1 MELDEGRTTAI
12 TIALRTRLQYGFSNI
27 HIEPPMPAV
36 ATATPPGPK
45 SRFPGHMILRMTR
58 ERIDLLREM
67 AREYGDVSQIMLGKQ
82 QIVLLTNPD
91 DIKDVL
97 VTNQRLFRKGQ
108 ALERAKVLIGEGLL
122 TAEGDLHLKQ
132 RRLVQPA
139 FHRAR
144 IAAYAGAMTGAAIA
158 QQAKWTDGLELDAN
172 RAMMMV
178 TLDIVAA
185 TLFGADVGDES
196 SEIGAALDDVFEA
209 FTIGYGPLT
218 PLLDMLPTPRKRR
231 FTAGK
236 ERVDATIDRII
247 SERRKS
253 GEDTGDL
260 LSMLLHATDTEGDGT
275 GMSDQQLRDE
285 AITLFIAGHE
295 TTANALTWTWLLLAR
310 SPAAERAL
318 HEEVDRVLG
327 DRLPTMDDLA
337 QLPYARAIIAE
348 SMRLY
353 PPAYI
358 VGRRSTETYQ
368 IREYEFAPRT
378 LFLSPQFVVHRDPR
392 WWPEPDRFLPERWL
406 DAAATA
412 ARPKMAYFPFGAGT
426 RICVGEQFAW
436 MEAILVLATLAR
448 RWRVR
453 VDGPDPELEP
463 IITLRPKGGLPARLE
478 ARTP

>member
-1 MELDEGRTTAI
+1 M
-12 TIALRTRLQYGFSNI
+12 
-27 HIEPPMPAV
+27 
-36 ATATPPGPK
+36 
-45 SRFPGHMILRMTR
+45 
-58 ERIDLLREM
+58 LLRM
-67 AREYGDVSQIMLGKQ
+67 ARERLGLLRHMASTFGDVSAMTLGKQ
-82 QIVLLTNPD
+82 RIVLLTNPD
-91 DIKDVL
+91 DIRDVL
-97 VTNQRLFRKGQ
+97 VTHQRMFRKGQ

-122 TAEGDLHLKQ
+122 TSEGETHLRQ

-144 IAAYAGAMTGAAIA
+144 IGAYAGAMTGAAMSR
-158 QQAKWTDGLELDAN
+158 QEKWKDGESLDAN
-172 RAMMMV
+172 RAMMMI

-185 TLFGADVGDES
+185 TLFGADVGSES
-196 SEIGAALDDVFEA
+196 SEIGSALDDVFEA

-218 PLLDMLPTPRKRR
+218 PLLDLIPTAKKRR
-231 FTAGK
+231 FNAGMK
-236 ERVDATIDRII
+236 RVDATIGRII
-247 SERRKS
+247 AERRAG

-310 SPAAERAL
+310 NPDVERAL
-318 HEEVDRVLG
+318 HDEVDQVLG
-327 DRLPTMDDLA
+327 DRLPTMDDLP
-337 QLPYARAIIAE
+337 QLTMTRAIVAE

-358 VGRRSTETYQ
+358 VGRRSMEPYSVGGF
-368 IREYEFAPRT
+368 EFPART
-378 LFLSPQFVVHRDPR
+378 IFLCPQFLVHRDPR
-392 WWPEPDRFLPERWL
+392 WWPEPDRFNPARWL

-436 MEAILVLATLAR
+436 MEAMLVLATLAR

-453 VDGPDPELEP
+453 VDGPDPALEP
-463 IITLRPKGGLPARLE
+463 IITLRPKDGLPARLE
-478 ARTP
+478 RRR

>member
-1 MELDEGRTTAI
+1 
-12 TIALRTRLQYGFSNI
+12 
-27 HIEPPMPAV
+27 MPAL
-36 ATATPPGPK
+36 ATAVPPGPK

-58 ERIDLLREM
+58 ERIELIREM

-82 QIVLLTNPD
+82 RIVLLTNPE

-144 IAAYAGAMTGAAIA
+144 IAAYAGAMTGAAMA

-196 SEIGAALDDVFEA
+196 SEIGTALDDVFEA

-218 PLLDMLPTPRKRR
+218 PLLDMLPTPKKRR

-236 ERVDATIDRII
+236 QRVDATIDRII

-310 SPAAERAL
+310 TPAAERAL

-337 QLPYARAIIAE
+337 HLPYARAIIAE

-378 LFLSPQFVVHRDPR
+378 LFLAPQFVVHRDPR
-392 WWPEPDRFLPERWL
+392 WWPEPERFLPERWL

>member
-1 MELDEGRTTAI
+1 
-12 TIALRTRLQYGFSNI
+12 
-27 HIEPPMPAV
+27 MPAV
-36 ATATPPGPK
+36 TPPTPPGPK

-82 QIVLLTNPD
+82 PIVLLTNPE

-97 VTNQRLFRKGQ
+97 VTHQRLFRKGQ

-144 IAAYAGAMTGAAIA
+144 IAAYAGAMTGAAMA
-158 QQAKWTDGLELDAN
+158 QQATWTDGLELDAN

-196 SEIGAALDDVFEA
+196 SEIGTALDDVFEA
-209 FTIGYGPLT
+209 FTIGYGPLA
-218 PLLDMLPTPRKRR
+218 PLLDMLPTPKKRR

-236 ERVDATIDRII
+236 ERVDATIGRII
-247 SERRKS
+247 TERRES

-310 SPAAERAL
+310 TPAAERAL
-318 HEEVDRVLG
+318 HEEVDGVLG
-327 DRLPTMDDLA
+327 DRLPTMDDLT
-337 QLPYARAIIAE
+337 QLPYTRAVVAE

-378 LFLSPQFVVHRDPR
+378 LFLAPQFLVHRDPR
-392 WWPEPDRFLPERWL
+392 WWPEPDRFLPERWF

-463 IITLRPKGGLPARLE
+463 IITLRPKGGLMAQLE
-478 ARTP
+478 ARTPQAPATNSAY

>member
-1 MELDEGRTTAI
+1 
-12 TIALRTRLQYGFSNI
+12 
-27 HIEPPMPAV
+27 MPQLAD
-36 ATATPPGPK
+36 AAPQGPK
-45 SRFPGHMILRMTR
+45 SRFPGDMIMRMSR
-58 ERIDLLREM
+58 ERIELLRHM
-67 AREYGDVSQIMLGKQ
+67 ATTYGDISEIHLGKQ
-82 QIVLLTNPD
+82 RIVLLTNPE
-91 DIKDVL
+91 DIRDVL

-122 TAEGDLHLKQ
+122 TSEGEHHLKQ

-144 IAAYAGAMTGAAIA
+144 IAAYAGAMTGAAIKR
-158 QQAKWTDGLELDAN
+158 QLEWRDGMRLDAN
-172 RAMMMV
+172 RAMMMI

-185 TLFGADVGDES
+185 TLFGADVGAES
-196 SEIGAALDDVFEA
+196 TEIGSALDDVFEA

-218 PLLDMLPTPRKRR
+218 PLLDLIPTPKKRR

-236 ERVDATIDRII
+236 KRVDATIDRII
-247 SERRKS
+247 AERRTS
-253 GEDTGDL
+253 GADTGDL

-295 TTANALTWTWLLLAR
+295 TTANALSWTWLLLAR
-310 SPAAERAL
+310 SPDAERAQ
-318 HEEVDRVLG
+318 HEEVDRVVG
-327 DRLPTMDDLA
+327 DRLPTMDDLP
-337 QLPYARAIIAE
+337 QLPMTRAIVAE

-358 VGRRSTETYQ
+358 VGRRSTEAYG
-368 IREYEFAPRT
+368 IGDFKFPART
-378 LFLSPQFVVHRDPR
+378 LFLAPQFIVHRDPR
-392 WWPEPDRFLPERWL
+392 WWPDAERFLPERWL

-436 MEAILVLATLAR
+436 MEAMLVLATLAR
-448 RWRVR
+448 RWRIR
-453 VDGPDPELEP
+453 VDGPDPDLEP
-463 IITLRPKGGLPARLE
+463 IITLRPKDGLSARLE
-478 ARTP
+478 KRP

>member
-1 MELDEGRTTAI
+1 
-12 TIALRTRLQYGFSNI
+12 
-27 HIEPPMPAV
+27 
-36 ATATPPGPK
+36 
-45 SRFPGHMILRMTR
+45 MILRMTR

-82 QIVLLTNPD
+82 PIVLLTNPE

-97 VTNQRLFRKGQ
+97 VTHQRGFRKGQ

-144 IAAYAGAMTGAAIA
+144 IAAYAGAMTGAAMA
-158 QQAKWTDGLELDAN
+158 QQAKWTDGLALDAN

-196 SEIGAALDDVFEA
+196 SEIGTALDDVFEA
-209 FTIGYGPLT
+209 FSIGYGPLT
-218 PLLDMLPTPRKRR
+218 PLLDVLPTPKKRR

-236 ERVDATIDRII
+236 QRVDATIDRII

-295 TTANALTWTWLLLAR
+295 TTANALTWTWLMLAR
-310 SPAAERAL
+310 TPATERAL

-327 DRLPTMDDLA
+327 DRLPTMEDLA
-337 QLPYARAIIAE
+337 QLPYARAVIAE

-378 LFLSPQFVVHRDPR
+378 LFLAPQFIVHRDPR
-392 WWPEPDRFLPERWL
+392 WWPEPDRFMPERWL

-448 RWRVR
+448 RWRVC

-463 IITLRPKGGLPARLE
+463 IITLRPKDGLPARLE
-478 ARTP
+478 ARR

>member
-1 MELDEGRTTAI
+1 
-12 TIALRTRLQYGFSNI
+12 
-27 HIEPPMPAV
+27 
-36 ATATPPGPK
+36 
-45 SRFPGHMILRMTR
+45 MILRMTR
-58 ERIDLLREM
+58 ERIELLRSM
-67 AREYGDVSQIMLGKQ
+67 AREHGDVSQLMLGKQ
-82 QIVLLTNPD
+82 RIVMLTHPD
-91 DIKDVL
+91 DIRDVL
-97 VTNQRLFRKGQ
+97 VTNQRMFRKGQ

-122 TAEGDLHLKQ
+122 TSEGELHLRQ

-144 IAAYAGAMTGAAIA
+144 IGAYAGAMTAAA
-158 QQAKWTDGLELDAN
+158 MSQQARWSDGEQLDAN
-172 RAMMMV
+172 RAMMHI

-185 TLFGADVGDES
+185 TLFGADVDAES
-196 SEIGAALDDVFEA
+196 SEIGKALDDVFEA

-218 PLLDMLPTPRKRR
+218 PLLDILPTARRRR
-231 FTAGK
+231 FEAGK
-236 ERVDATIDRII
+236 RRVDATIDRII
-247 SERRKS
+247 ASRRQS

-295 TTANALTWTWLLLAR
+295 TTANALTWTWLLLSR
-310 SPAAERAL
+310 YPDAERAL
-318 HEEVDRVLG
+318 HDEVDRVLG
-327 DRLPTMDDLA
+327 DRLPTMDDLSA
-337 QLPYARAIIAE
+337 LPMTRAIIAE

-358 VGRRSTETYQ
+358 VGRRAMEPYTV
-368 IREYEFAPRT
+368 RGFDFPART
-378 LFLSPQFVVHRDPR
+378 IFLAPQFIVHRDPR
-392 WWPEPDRFLPERWL
+392 WWPDGERFKPERWL
-406 DAAATA
+406 DADATA
-412 ARPKMAYFPFGAGT
+412 VRPKMAYFPFGAGT

-436 MEAILVLATLAR
+436 MEAMLVLATLAR

-478 ARTP
+478 KR

>member
-1 MELDEGRTTAI
+1 
-12 TIALRTRLQYGFSNI
+12 
-27 HIEPPMPAV
+27 
-36 ATATPPGPK
+36 
-45 SRFPGHMILRMTR
+45 MILRMTR
-58 ERIDLLREM
+58 ERIELLRGM
-67 AREYGDVSQIMLGKQ
+67 ASTYGDVSQLILGKQ
-82 QIVLLTNPD
+82 RIVMLTHPD
-91 DIKDVL
+91 DIRDLL
-97 VTNQRLFRKGQ
+97 VTNQRMFRKGQ
-108 ALERAKVLIGEGLL
+108 ALERAKVLVGEGLL
-122 TAEGDLHLKQ
+122 TSEGEHHLRQ

-144 IAAYAGAMTGAAIA
+144 IGAYASAMTGAAMSR
-158 QQAKWTDGLELDAN
+158 QSRWQDGENLDAN
-172 RAMMMV
+172 RAMMHV

-196 SEIGAALDDVFEA
+196 SEIGQALDDVFEA

-218 PLLDMLPTPRKRR
+218 PLLDILPTPRRRR
-231 FTAGK
+231 FAAGK
-236 ERVDATIDRII
+236 QRVDATIDRII
-247 SERRKS
+247 AARRAS

-310 SPAAERAL
+310 SPDAERAL
-318 HEEVDRVLG
+318 HTEVDQVLG

-337 QLPYARAIIAE
+337 ALPMTRAIVAE

-358 VGRRSTETYQ
+358 IGRRAMEPYSVGGFDFPE
-368 IREYEFAPRT
+368 RT
-378 LFLSPQFVVHRDPR
+378 IFLAPQFIVHRDPR
-392 WWPEPDRFLPERWL
+392 WWPDADQFRPARWL
-406 DAAATA
+406 DADATA
-412 ARPKMAYFPFGAGT
+412 SRPKMAYFPFGAGT

-448 RWRVR
+448 RWRVL

-478 ARTP
+478 KRQHA